1 MGDTIFVFM
10 IIGFMIILLCIVASW
25 CIDKAY
31 ELGYKHGIIDG
42 FEMRESNKG
51 D

>member
-1 MGDTIFVFM
+1 MSDTIFVFM

-31 ELGYKHGIIDG
+31 ELGYENGKIDG
-42 FEMRESNKG
+42 FEMYESKG